1 MNDTSEQ
8 TDTATQTAG
17 RKLEDVMREHLGEP
31 TAAGAGAM
39 LRRDAVFKIPVT
51 IQVIIGTARVPLAK
65 VMDMAPGTVI
75 PLEQRLGEAVSIVA
89 NGREIARGEV
99 VVLDEAGSRL
109 GVKLTEVG
117 APEAVAKRQHD

>member
-1 MNDTSEQ
+1 MSNTTEQ
-8 TDTATQTAG
+8 TETASPAAG

-31 TAAGAGAM
+31 GAAGEAPT
-39 LRRDAVFKIPVT
+39 LRRDAVFRIPVT
-51 IQVIIGTARVPLAK
+51 IQVIIGTARVPLAQ

-99 VVLDEAGSRL
+99 VVLDEAGARL
-109 GVKLTEVG
+109 GVKLTDVG
-117 APEAVAKRQHD
+117 SPEAGAKRRNG